1 VFIDTESSLDHNF
14 VRAIG
19 VDLDK
24 LLYISCD
31 HVEEIFEHMETII
44 QKVRLSN
51 KDKLVT
57 IVVDSVAAA
66 SCKAE
71 QESDFDQTGFATQK
85 AIIISK
91 ALRKITQLIARQRV
105 ALIFTNQLRLNLGAV
120 YGDKYTTSGGK
131 ALGFHASLRLRLSK
145 AGQIL
150 DKPKKNGG
158 RVIGIK
164 TICKMIKNRLGPPDR
179 DHTFNLFFNR
189 GIDNYGD
196 WIETLKDKKII
207 KGTRTPYT
215 YTDTNGQEILLH
227 KDKFTDL
234 MKSDTELR
242 DELYKHLCDIHIMKY
257 TFQEECAS
265 DDILVVEDDDDDLE
279 D

>member
-1 VFIDTESSLDHNF
+1 MHALAETQRKDGIAVFIDTESSLDHNF

-150 DKPKKNGG
+150 DK
-158 RVIGIK
+158 
-164 TICKMIKNRLGPPDR
+164 
-179 DHTFNLFFNR
+179 LFFNR